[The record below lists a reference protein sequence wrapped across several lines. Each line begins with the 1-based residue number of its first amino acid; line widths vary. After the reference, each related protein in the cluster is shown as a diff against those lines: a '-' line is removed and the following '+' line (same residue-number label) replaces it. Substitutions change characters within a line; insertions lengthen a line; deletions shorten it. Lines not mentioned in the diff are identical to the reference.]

1 MIPFNV
7 PPYIGKE
14 DKYIKQAIDS
24 RKFAVTVSLQR
35 SVM

>member
-14 DKYIKQAIDS
+14 DKYIKQQLTVA
-24 RKFAVTVSLQR
+24 KFAVTVSLQR